1 MIGSNASLL
10 LNRWGILGEMNESLT
25 KDKYWVVHDD
35 QGRELHRED
44 LKLM

>member
-10 LNRWGILGEMNESLT
+10 LNRWGILDEMNESST

-44 LKLM
+44 LELM